1 MADRYPLIYNPSA
14 NQIQELQSGDS
25 LDVGNSAIKGAT
37 GYATTTGTSSQFLKA
52 DGSLDSSTYLTATGT
67 AQLAQGLTG
76 TPTIDVGDVTGVNA
90 TFSGNLTVNGTTT
103 TLDTNLTEVDKLEIA
118 ANNNNVAVAI
128 TQSGA
133 GKAMT
138 VEGGDVGIGT
148 NNPVERL
155 HVAKNSATGPSFYI
169 TNDSTGHT
177 NADGLQIGF
186 DGSNNAQIRNRE
198 NTELKLYT
206 NNTPRLTVTN
216 NGFVGIGTDNP
227 DKNLVVKYGAGNFV
241 SEFHNTNNNTSHNG
255 VFVKTESSSG
265 ATIPLTVISGTETRF
280 CVKGD
285 GKVGIGSAIPQHV
298 LQLANYDTSAYV
310 SVLANTSSAN
320 AGILFGDKDNDDDS
334 YILHS
339 NDDQSL
345 RMGTTHS
352 GTTSE
357 KLRITSAGL
366 VGIGVTNPTESLQVE
381 GNLRMGSTA
390 DAPDFTN
397 TGSKHIT
404 IGSAADALL
413 VTHSSGQGLG
423 YFGYEAGG
431 DRLVVACDGGSGSNK
446 IDFITDAGTT
456 SGGSTDN
463 LNGKVPK
470 MRITA
475 AGNIGINST
484 SPSGKLD
491 IGGNVFPAADNTHD
505 LGSASKRWANIYTG
519 DLNLSNEGSANDVD
533 GTWGQFTIQEG
544 EDDLFL
550 INRRTGKKYKFNLT
564 EVD

>member
-25 LDVGNSAIKGAT
+25 LDVGNGAVKGAT

-52 DGSLDSSTYLTATGT
+52 DGSLDGTTYLTASGT

-103 TLDTNLTEVDKLEIA
+103 TIDTAVTEVDSLEIA

-155 HVAKNSATGPSFYI
+155 HLAKNSATGPSFYI

-216 NGFVGIGTDNP
+216 NGFVGIGTDAP
-227 DKNLVVKYGAGNFV
+227 DEKLHVYNGAGSVTSFVESIAGDALLNLSNSGNGNYSGINFIRERG
-241 SEFHNTNNNTSHNG
+241 SGQTGRNGGSIFMPSNTANNEAFLYIQAQSTSAHAGITSALSADNG
-255 VFVKTESSSG
+255 VRLKLHGDDGIFS
-265 ATIPLTVISGTETRF
+265 IET
-280 CVKGD
+280 GD
-285 GKVGIGSAIPQHV
+285 
-298 LQLANYDTSAYV
+298 
-310 SVLANTSSAN
+310 
-320 AGILFGDKDNDDDS
+320 
-334 YILHS
+334 
-339 NDDQSL
+339 
-345 RMGTTHS
+345 
-352 GTTSE
+352 SE
-357 KLRITSAGL
+357 RLRIT
-366 VGIGVTNPTESLQVE
+366 N
-381 GNLRMGSTA
+381 
-390 DAPDFTN
+390 
-397 TGSKHIT
+397 
-404 IGSAADALL
+404 
-413 VTHSSGQGLG
+413 
-423 YFGYEAGG
+423 
-431 DRLVVACDGGSGSNK
+431 
-446 IDFITDAGTT
+446 
-456 SGGSTDN
+456 
-463 LNGKVPK
+463 
-470 MRITA
+470 
-475 AGNIGINST
+475 AGNIGIGTINPGAKLHIESAATTAGWQIRTDSVGLSNESGFYRDANDNYEMVIRNGLGGLSYIKNDGGAST
-484 SPSGKLD
+484 ANLRFYAQGSERLSIDSSGHILP
-491 IGGNVFPAADNTHD
+491 GADNTQD
-505 LGSASKRWANIYTG
+505 LGSSAKRFANIYTG

>member
-14 NQIQELQSGDS
+14 NQLQELQSGDS
-25 LDVGNSAIKGAT
+25 LDVGNSAVKGAT

-52 DGSLDSSTYLTATGT
+52 DGSLDSSTYLTSSGT

-227 DKNLVVKYGAGNFV
+227 DKNLVVKYGSGNFV

-265 ATIPLTVISGTETRF
+265 ATIPLTVVSGNETRF

-298 LQLANYDTSAYV
+298 LQLANYDSSAYV

-345 RMGTTHS
+345 RIGTTHS

-357 KLRITSAGL
+357 KLRITSVGSVGVGL
-366 VGIGVTNPTESLQVE
+366 TDPSPFGGEYRGLDVAYMGSGISGRTGNPTFTMRSNIYYDGSNWKYGE
-381 GNLRMGSTA
+381 GNTSASVLSVGGNQLIFETAPNGTAGVSTTLTER
-390 DAPDFTN
+390 FRIN
-397 TGSKHIT
+397 
-404 IGSAADALL
+404 
-413 VTHSSGQGLG
+413 SSGHILP
-423 YFGYEAGG
+423 GG
-431 DRLVVACDGGSGSNK
+431 D
-446 IDFITDAGTT
+446 
-456 SGGSTDN
+456 
-463 LNGKVPK
+463 
-470 MRITA
+470 
-475 AGNIGINST
+475 
-484 SPSGKLD
+484 
-491 IGGNVFPAADNTHD
+491 NTQD
-505 LGSASKRWANIYTG
+505 LGSSSKRFANIYTG

>member
-52 DGSLDSSTYLTATGT
+52 DGSLDGTTYLTASGT

-76 TPTIDVGDVTGVNA
+76 TPTIDVSDVTGVNA

-148 NNPVERL
+148 AVPVSRL
-155 HVAKNSATGPSFYI
+155 HVAKSTEPSLYI

-198 NTELKLYT
+198 NTNLKVYT
-206 NNTPRLTVTN
+206 NNTPRLTI
-216 NGFVGIGTDNP
+216 NGGGSVGIGTDNP
-227 DKNLVVKYGAGNFV
+227 SNLLHVYGQSRFEDYLRGDSTHNKLYIADDVAISATKKLYFDTGSNTYIDEV
-241 SEFHNTNNNTSHNG
+241 SADTLRFTTG
-255 VFVKTESSSG
+255 
-265 ATIPLTVISGTETRF
+265 GTER
-280 CVKGD
+280 
-285 GKVGIGSAIPQHV
+285 
-298 LQLANYDTSAYV
+298 
-310 SVLANTSSAN
+310 
-320 AGILFGDKDNDDDS
+320 
-334 YILHS
+334 
-339 NDDQSL
+339 
-345 RMGTTHS
+345 
-352 GTTSE
+352 
-357 KLRITSAGL
+357 LRITSTGITSITGADDQDNLL
-366 VGIGVTNPTESLQVE
+366 VKG
-381 GNLRMGSTA
+381 GSTHFA
-390 DAPDFTN
+390 VHQDDT
-397 TGSKHIT
+397 
-404 IGSAADALL
+404 
-413 VTHSSGQGLG
+413 
-423 YFGYEAGG
+423 
-431 DRLVVACDGGSGSNK
+431 DGEVSLRAQDGSGSNNTK
-446 IDFITDAGTT
+446 YMTFFTEGGSGTT
-456 SGGSTDN
+456 ER
-463 LNGKVPK
+463 L
-470 MRITA
+470 RITPN
-475 AGNIGINST
+475 GHCLPG
-484 SPSGKLD
+484 
-491 IGGNVFPAADNTHD
+491 ADATQD
-505 LGSASKRWANIYTG
+505 LGSASLRWSNVYAQNFRFNANGNITYNTTANTLEFEVNGGQVAEFSSGGAFVPNADNTRDLGASNRRWANVYTG

-533 GTWGQFTIQEG
+533 GTWGQYTIQEG

>member
-52 DGSLDSSTYLTATGT
+52 DGSLDGTTYLTASGT

-103 TLDTNLTEVDKLEIA
+103 TIDTAVTEVDSLEIA

-155 HVAKNSATGPSFYI
+155 HLAKNSATGPSFYI

-186 DGSNNAQIRNRE
+186 DGLNNAQIRNRE

-216 NGFVGIGTDNP
+216 NGFVGIGTDAP
-227 DKNLVVKYGAGNFV
+227 DAKLEVRG
-241 SEFHNTNNNTSHNG
+241 
-255 VFVKTESSSG
+255 SSSTG
-265 ATIPLTVISGTETRF
+265 IIVRSNSTQATDTNKALRVRNNSDTNTFHVSHKGQGYFAGSVGIGTASPANILHLSSTGTPTIQITDEDNSGIVKIENGSGSLFLNADTGDAVSNSKIQFSIDGTETLRIRS
-280 CVKGD
+280 D
-285 GKVGIGSAIPQHV
+285 GKLMTQSAG
-298 LQLANYDTSAYV
+298 YV
-310 SVLANTSSAN
+310 YTASSAGSLSLYGGNTNLGGGIVLGGGN
-320 AGILFGDKDNDDDS
+320 ADADIRFFAQAS
-334 YILHS
+334 TATPEE
-339 NDDQSL
+339 
-345 RMGTTHS
+345 R
-352 GTTSE
+352 
-357 KLRITSAGL
+357 LRITSSG
-366 VGIGVTNPTESLQVE
+366 
-381 GNLRMGSTA
+381 
-390 DAPDFTN
+390 
-397 TGSKHIT
+397 HILP
-404 IGSAADALL
+404 G
-413 VTHSSGQGLG
+413 
-423 YFGYEAGG
+423 
-431 DRLVVACDGGSGSNK
+431 
-446 IDFITDAGTT
+446 
-456 SGGSTDN
+456 TDN
-463 LNGKVPK
+463 
-470 MRITA
+470 TQ
-475 AGNIGINST
+475 
-484 SPSGKLD
+484 
-491 IGGNVFPAADNTHD
+491 D
-505 LGSASKRWANIYTG
+505 LGSSSKRFANIYTG

-533 GTWGQFTIQEG
+533 GTWGQYTIQEG

>member
-52 DGSLDSSTYLTATGT
+52 DGSLDGTTYLTASGT

-148 NNPVERL
+148 AVPVSRL
-155 HVAKNSATGPSFYI
+155 HVAKSTEPSLYI

-198 NTELKLYT
+198 NTNLKVYT
-206 NNTPRLTVTN
+206 NNTPRLTINGGGSVGIGTDNPVGRLHVANNSATGPSFYITN
-216 NGFVGIGTDNP
+216 NSTGHTNTDGLQIGFDGSNNAQIRNRENTQLKLYTNNAERLIITNSGFVGIGTDNP

-241 SEFHNTNNNTSHNG
+241 SEFHNTNNNTSCNG

-298 LQLANYDTSAYV
+298 LQLANYDNSAYV

-345 RMGTTHS
+345 RIGTTHS

-357 KLRITSAGL
+357 KLRITSAGN
-366 VGIGVTNPTESLQVE
+366 V
-381 GNLRMGSTA
+381 
-390 DAPDFTN
+390 
-397 TGSKHIT
+397 
-404 IGSAADALL
+404 
-413 VTHSSGQGLG
+413 
-423 YFGYEAGG
+423 
-431 DRLVVACDGGSGSNK
+431 
-446 IDFITDAGTT
+446 
-456 SGGSTDN
+456 
-463 LNGKVPK
+463 
-470 MRITA
+470 
-475 AGNIGINST
+475 GINST
-484 SPSGKLD
+484 APSGKLD
-491 IGGNVFPAADNTHD
+491 IGGNVFPAADNVHD

-533 GTWGQFTIQEG
+533 GTWGQYTIQEG